1 VVPSDR
7 THRQPHITSTP
18 VLICTH
24 RASHTSYINTRAH
37 LIAHTDSHT
46 SYINTRAH
54 LHTQSQPHIIHQHPC
69 SSAHTEPATHHTS
82 TPVLICTHRASHT
95 SYINTRAHLHTASH
109 TSYIN
114 TRAYLHTEPATH
126 HTSTPVLICWG
137 DAHHGQ
143 TCGGGG
149 EGYPWLPH
157 RTPPRAKRG
166 NSPPQVWYC
175 AHFRTC
181 VAQRADPRTRSFRQK
196 AKARTTSPSTP
207 CFQRRAQLT

>member
-1 VVPSDR
+1 MVPRGWDRQQLYEKRNGTIYLKDRVTSAKFRNIVEKCIFRGCRGKVVPSDR
-7 THRQPHITSTP
+7 THRQPHI
-18 VLICTH
+18 
-24 RASHTSYINTRAH
+24 
-37 LIAHTDSHT
+37 
-46 SYINTRAH
+46 
-54 LHTQSQPHIIHQHPC
+54 
-69 SSAHTEPATHHTS
+69 TS